1 MWINLAKGR
10 YDRIL
15 GRYILKYL
23 GLNLSFSDHIIEA
36 YNGCFKGYIAPMI
49 DLCTYEFEDL
59 NTGKFIP
66 EESFSTDY
74 RESNYE

>member
-1 MWINLAKGR
+1 M
-10 YDRIL
+10 
-15 GRYILKYL
+15 
-23 GLNLSFSDHIIEA
+23 SFSDHIIEA